1 MDGASAAVTEPVGGV
16 LGKPV
21 FWLAGLSRWPKVW
34 RGGGWILHDGR
45 AHKRSRV
52 QPARSEA
59 SEVWSR
65 LPDGFKDVAILS
77 FGQGNGTSIVCPSK
91 IKIMAKTK
99 ASKKESARIEKIRD
113 DFRKECEALY
123 EAEIRQKLVRI
134 GRKLPVTGKFMIL
147 DNVRAKCLPAMREKG
162 IKFSE
167 EILATQAGLDE
178 VAIEYLVLRLG
189 DRNLVDSSQ
198 TASAY
203 RYKVLGK
210 IALKYPALREQATL
224 MQNKVV
230 TDLAGTGRKDG

>member
-1 MDGASAAVTEPVGGV
+1 MRTHEAWAD
-16 LGKPV
+16 
-21 FWLAGLSRWPKVW
+21 WSR
-34 RGGGWILHDGR
+34 
-45 AHKRSRV
+45 
-52 QPARSEA
+52 QPA
-59 SEVWSR
+59 
-65 LPDGFKDVAILS
+65 GFKDAVAILS

-91 IKIMAKTK
+91 IKIMKKTK

-123 EAEIRQKLVRI
+123 EAEIRQKVVRI
-134 GRKLPVTGKFMIL
+134 GRKLPVTGKFIIL
-147 DNVRAKCLPAMREKG
+147 EKVRAKCLPAMREKG

-203 RYKVLGK
+203 RYKILGK

-230 TDLAGTGRKDG
+230 RDWAGTGRKDG